1 MVKKSL
7 LSALPID
14 ICCSLVFKEPN
25 AKTQSHKNGC
35 PHTGKKGLF
44 SCGCPCRLAY
54 SSTVDSYIGKLRSI
68 FAGDG
73 REEDWYCTLLQ
84 LTTCASHFQAGC
96 SVFFFPISFCC
107 SLTTSRE
114 GLLCLPLMPQN
125 SLLPLAIRSF
135 SRPYSTLVTGRGILA
150 R

>member
-14 ICCSLVFKEPN
+14 ICRSLVFKEPN

-73 REEDWYCTLLQ
+73 REEDWDCTLLQ
-84 LTTCASHFQAGC
+84 LT
-96 SVFFFPISFCC
+96 VFKS
-107 SLTTSRE
+107 
-114 GLLCLPLMPQN
+114 
-125 SLLPLAIRSF
+125 
-135 SRPYSTLVTGRGILA
+135 
-150 R
+150 